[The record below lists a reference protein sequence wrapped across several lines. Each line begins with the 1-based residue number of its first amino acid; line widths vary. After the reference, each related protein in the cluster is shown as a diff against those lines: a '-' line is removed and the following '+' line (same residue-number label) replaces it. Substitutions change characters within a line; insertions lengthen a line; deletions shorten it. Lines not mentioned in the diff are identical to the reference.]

1 MNKEKLLPSV
11 KRTML
16 QDIVDRDFAIMTDKE
31 ILSIARVA
39 YKRELNRMPD
49 NALYDRYCDAYGI
62 KGNPTYE
69 EVVGVSKFQQ

>member
-1 MNKEKLLPSV
+1 
-11 KRTML
+11 
-16 QDIVDRDFAIMTDKE
+16 MTDKE

-39 YKRELNRMPD
+39 YKRELSRMPD

-69 EVVGVSKFQQ
+69 EVVGVPKFQ